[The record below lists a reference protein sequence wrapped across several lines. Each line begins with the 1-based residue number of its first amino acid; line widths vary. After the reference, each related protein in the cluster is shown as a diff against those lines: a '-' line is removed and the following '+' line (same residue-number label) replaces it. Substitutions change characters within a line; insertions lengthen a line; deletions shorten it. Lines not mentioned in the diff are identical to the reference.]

1 MAKAPPKKEDKK
13 AEAPAEGEEQP
24 PKKKGKLPLIL
35 GLVVLLAAAGGGAW
49 FFMFKDKG
57 ADAAQQQAKPQ
68 PLKPPVFVPLD
79 AFTVNLSAEQSDQYL
94 QVAATLKVLDQPA
107 GDAVKQYMPEVR
119 HRTLVLLSSKKAS
132 EIASAE
138 GRERLAEEIR
148 QTANNILLAAAG
160 RPVKPIVLDV
170 PRPAGEEP
178 PPADVKPE
186 NAAAEAP
193 KPAEGDKPQEGAP
206 AEAPTPTAT
215 PAAPATPATP
225 AAPAAPPAP
234 KPATML
240 SRAATDDPVQSVFF
254 TSFIIQ

>member
-57 ADAAQQQAKPQ
+57 GDTTQQQAKPQ

-148 QTANNILLAAAG
+148 QTANNILLAATG

-170 PRPAGEEP
+170 PRPSGET
-178 PPADVKPE
+178 PPAAEARPE
-186 NAAAEAP
+186 DAAAEAS

-206 AEAPTPTAT
+206 AEAAT
-215 PAAPATPATP
+215 PAA
-225 AAPAAPPAP
+225 APAAAVATPAP

-240 SRAATDDPVQSVFF
+240 SRAAADDPVQSVFF

>member
-1 MAKAPPKKEDKK
+1 MAKAPPKKEDKN
-13 AEAPAEGEEQP
+13 AEAPAEEEGQP

-57 ADAAQQQAKPQ
+57 EDTAQQQAKPQ
-68 PLKPPVFVPLD
+68 PPKPPVFVPLD
-79 AFTVNLSAEQSDQYL
+79 AFTVNLSAEQGDQYL

-107 GDAVKQYMPEVR
+107 ADAAKLYMPEVR
-119 HRTLVLLSSKKAS
+119 HRTLVLLSSKKAA
-132 EIASAE
+132 EVTSAE

-148 QTANNILLAAAG
+148 QTANNILLAATG

-178 PPADVKPE
+178 PSADAKPE
-186 NAAAEAP
+186 NAAAETP
-193 KPAEGDKPQEGAP
+193 KPAEVDKPQEGAA
-206 AEAPTPTAT
+206 AEAAT
-215 PAAPATPATP
+215 PV
-225 AAPAAPPAP
+225 AAPAAPVAPPAS

-240 SRAATDDPVQSVFF
+240 SRAAADDPVQSVFF

>member
-1 MAKAPPKKEDKK
+1 MAKAPPKKEEK
-13 AEAPAEGEEQP
+13 APEAAAEGEELP

-35 GLVVLLAAAGGGAW
+35 GLVVLLAGGGGGAW

-57 ADAAQQQAKPQ
+57 GETAPQQAKPQ

-94 QVAATLKVLDQPA
+94 QVAATLKVLDQPSS
-107 GDAVKQYMPEVR
+107 DAVKQYMPEVR
-119 HRTLVLLSSKKAS
+119 HKTLVLLSSKKAS

-148 QTANNILLAAAG
+148 QTANNVLLAAAG

-170 PRPAGEEP
+170 ARPAADA
-178 PPADVKPE
+178 PAVDAPAADQPAADAKSETPAEGAEAAKPQE
-186 NAAAEAP
+186 NAPAAAVANSAP
-193 KPAEGDKPQEGAP
+193 KPVLSKVEG
-206 AEAPTPTAT
+206 
-215 PAAPATPATP
+215 
-225 AAPAAPPAP
+225 
-234 KPATML
+234 PATML
-240 SRAATDDPVQSVFF
+240 SRAAADDPVQSVFF